1 MTGNQGVSMPTI
13 EVDPENRTA
22 EADDEFWGINV
33 VMAKTGLSR
42 STLYAYVAIGLFPKQ
57 RHLGVRRI
65 AWLASEIRAWI
76 ASRP

>member
-1 MTGNQGVSMPTI
+1 MTGNQGASPPAIMVTPSNTF
-13 EVDPENRTA
+13 D
-22 EADDEFWGINV
+22 ADDEFWRINV

-42 STLYAYVAIGLFPKQ
+42 STLYAYVANGLFPRQ